1 MKEDIFLEIRNLI
14 EKKEINKAQQEL
26 SKLHTKYKKDPNY
39 LLLRSK
45 IFYINKL
52 YYLAIDT
59 LFIALEFDKNDQIY
73 LLLSEIYKV
82 LGNEDLSN
90 KILDKN
96 TRHSTVESI
105 KDTMT
110 GLYRKNK

>member
-1 MKEDIFLEIRNLI
+1 MKEDIFLKIRNLI

-26 SKLHTKYKKDPNY
+26 LKLHTKYKKDPNY

-59 LFIALEFDKNDQIY
+59 LFIALEFSFKFY
-73 LLLSEIYKV
+73 AKV
-82 LGNEDLSN
+82 SWPIHCT
-90 KILDKN
+90 K
-96 TRHSTVESI
+96 TP
-105 KDTMT
+105 
-110 GLYRKNK
+110 

>member
-105 KDTMT
+105 KGTMT

>member
-1 MKEDIFLEIRNLI
+1 MSKVPVITIDGLSGAGRGTVSKMLCNELGWNILDSGALYRTLTFLI
-14 EKKEINKAQQEL
+14 EKKEINKAQLEL

-59 LFIALEFDKNDQIY
+59 LFIALEFDKKDQIY
-73 LLLSEIYKV
+73 LPE
-82 LGNEDLSN
+82 
-90 KILDKN
+90 
-96 TRHSTVESI
+96 
-105 KDTMT
+105 
-110 GLYRKNK
+110 